1 MSDLKKFN
9 SQITATKTQAYLQ
22 SVLGEKKSS
31 FVNNLTALVA
41 NNKMLQEC
49 EPVTIMYAALK
60 ATALDL
66 PLDQNL
72 GFAYVL
78 PYKNNKAGISE
89 AQFQIG
95 FKGVVQLCVRSNE
108 FERINVTDVR
118 QGELKSRNRLTGD
131 IDFKWVEDD
140 AERNRLPV
148 IGYVGYFRL
157 KSGYEKYS
165 YWSVEELER
174 HGKTY
179 SQTFKKGYGV
189 WKDNFD
195 AMAKKG
201 LAVDTKI
208 PTPDGF
214 KTIGDLEVGD
224 VVYNAYGKETK
235 VIAKSEVKHLPC
247 YKITYQN
254 GDSIVCDNEHLWFV
268 ANAHIHKSKRNGWR
282 VICSHDLYNIR
293 SLGFPLVVPRTS
305 PVEMREKDLIVR
317 PYHLGYWLGNGSKR
331 CADLSCDVKD
341 ASEIMKQF
349 EDEYTVNS
357 IQDKRNNCVTIHV
370 SSATG
375 KRSDLSSFKM
385 RLNSI
390 GVLENKHIPVDY
402 KRSSIEQR
410 LDLIRGLCDSDACID
425 SKRGRVIYGSIIE
438 SLANGVYEIL
448 CSLGEHPTL
457 RSRLAKGFG
466 KEVMYYE
473 VEWKPIN
480 NPFLLS
486 RKSERVK
493 PVKFIVDDSIKSI
506 EPVESVPTQCI
517 AVDFGDATDNEDF
530 AFSYLVGDGFHVTHN
545 TVLKLMLNK
554 GDAPMSVEMQQA
566 IKYDQSVILDE
577 QGTAKYIDN
586 QAATAE
592 DEAAAFVSEA
602 EWDDVPQSPV
612 ESVEEPKQGEL
623 GI

>member
-9 SQITATKTQAYLQ
+9 SVITATNTQAYLQ

-95 FKGVVQLCVRSNE
+95 FKGVVQLCIRSNE
-108 FERINVTDVR
+108 YERINVTDVR
-118 QGELKSRNRLTGD
+118 QGELKSRNRMTGD
-131 IDFKWVEDD
+131 LSFEWVEDD

-195 AMAKKG
+195 AMAKK
-201 LAVDTKI
+201 
-208 PTPDGF
+208 
-214 KTIGDLEVGD
+214 
-224 VVYNAYGKETK
+224 
-235 VIAKSEVKHLPC
+235 
-247 YKITYQN
+247 
-254 GDSIVCDNEHLWFV
+254 
-268 ANAHIHKSKRNGWR
+268 
-282 VICSHDLYNIR
+282 
-293 SLGFPLVVPRTS
+293 
-305 PVEMREKDLIVR
+305 
-317 PYHLGYWLGNGSKR
+317 
-331 CADLSCDVKD
+331 
-341 ASEIMKQF
+341 
-349 EDEYTVNS
+349 
-357 IQDKRNNCVTIHV
+357 
-370 SSATG
+370 
-375 KRSDLSSFKM
+375 
-385 RLNSI
+385 
-390 GVLENKHIPVDY
+390 
-402 KRSSIEQR
+402 
-410 LDLIRGLCDSDACID
+410 
-425 SKRGRVIYGSIIE
+425 
-438 SLANGVYEIL
+438 
-448 CSLGEHPTL
+448 
-457 RSRLAKGFG
+457 
-466 KEVMYYE
+466 
-473 VEWKPIN
+473 
-480 NPFLLS
+480 
-486 RKSERVK
+486 
-493 PVKFIVDDSIKSI
+493 
-506 EPVESVPTQCI
+506 
-517 AVDFGDATDNEDF
+517 
-530 AFSYLVGDGFHVTHN
+530 

-586 QAATAE
+586 QQSNAE
-592 DEAAAFVSEA
+592 DEAEAFVSEA